1 MPWRLFSGLPCYDL
15 SYDLL
20 TSNERSE
27 NIVSR
32 ERNSTEEASFGF
44 ERLRRAI
51 LAACAAFAIGLWFTS
66 FAGAA
71 APSLMERLITAQAP
85 LQSKIDEPVDARELA
100 TAIASVPKITR
111 EWAALILTVAAHE
124 SSLSARIARGEY
136 KDYEGDSFRNRE
148 GKVQHRA
155 WGLWQAH
162 KNRLN
167 DSAWGSPD
175 IAVQTE
181 EAARALRRAFYT
193 CNGKGRSHTDWVRST
208 LNSYSG
214 RRCDASW
221 PGLEKRL
228 KTYQHVLHAL

>member
-1 MPWRLFSGLPCYDL
+1 M
-15 SYDLL
+15 
-20 TSNERSE
+20 
-27 NIVSR
+27 
-32 ERNSTEEASFGF
+32 
-44 ERLRRAI
+44 
-51 LAACAAFAIGLWFTS
+51 AACAAFAIGLWFTS

-71 APSLMERLITAQAP
+71 APSLMERLIVAQGP
-85 LQSKIDEPVDARELA
+85 LQSKLDEPVDPRELA

-124 SSLSARIARGEY
+124 SALSARIARGEY

-162 KNRLN
+162 RNRLN
-167 DSAWGSPD
+167 DAAWGSPD

-193 CNGKGRSHTDWVRST
+193 CNGGGRSHSDWVRTT

-214 RRCDASW
+214 RRCDATW

>member
-1 MPWRLFSGLPCYDL
+1 
-15 SYDLL
+15 
-20 TSNERSE
+20 
-27 NIVSR
+27 VSR
-32 ERNSTEEASFGF
+32 ERIQIEDGCSAID
-44 ERLRRAI
+44 RLRRAI
-51 LAACAAFAIGLWFTS
+51 MAACAAFAIGLWFTS

-71 APSLMERLITAQAP
+71 APSLMERLISAQAP
-85 LQSKIDEPVDARELA
+85 LQSKVDEPVDARELA
-100 TAIASVPKITR
+100 TAISSVPKITR

-124 SSLSARIARGEY
+124 SALSARIARGEY

-175 IAVQTE
+175 ITVQTA

-193 CNGKGRSHTDWVRST
+193 CNGGGRSQSDWVRST

-214 RRCDASW
+214 RRCDATW

-228 KTYQHVLHAL
+228 TTYKQVLHAL

>member
-1 MPWRLFSGLPCYDL
+1 VSRELISTEDGFSGLD
-15 SYDLL
+15 
-20 TSNERSE
+20 
-27 NIVSR
+27 
-32 ERNSTEEASFGF
+32 
-44 ERLRRAI
+44 RLRRAI
-51 LAACAAFAIGLWFTS
+51 MAACAAFAIGLWFTS

-100 TAIASVPKITR
+100 TAIANVPKITR

-124 SSLSARIARGEY
+124 SALSARIARGEY
-136 KDYEGDSFRNRE
+136 KDYEGDSYRNRE
-148 GKVQHRA
+148 GKLQHRA

-167 DSAWGSPD
+167 DSAWGSTD
-175 IAVQTE
+175 ITVQTE

-193 CNGKGRSHTDWVRST
+193 CNGKGRSHSDWVRST
-208 LNSYSG
+208 LNAYSG

>member
-1 MPWRLFSGLPCYDL
+1 
-15 SYDLL
+15 
-20 TSNERSE
+20 
-27 NIVSR
+27 VSR
-32 ERNSTEEASFGF
+32 ELISTEDGLSGLD
-44 ERLRRAI
+44 RLRRAI
-51 LAACAAFAIGLWFTS
+51 MAACAAFAIGLWFTS
-66 FAGAA
+66 FAGAS

-85 LQSKIDEPVDARELA
+85 LQSKVDEPVNARELA
-100 TAIASVPKITR
+100 TAITSVPKITR

-124 SSLSARIARGEY
+124 SALSARIARGEY

-167 DSAWGSPD
+167 ETAWGSPD

-193 CNGKGRSHTDWVRST
+193 CNGGGRPHSDWVRST

-214 RRCDASW
+214 RRCDATW

-228 KTYQHVLHAL
+228 KTYQQVLHAL

>member
-1 MPWRLFSGLPCYDL
+1 
-15 SYDLL
+15 
-20 TSNERSE
+20 
-27 NIVSR
+27 VSR
-32 ERNSTEEASFGF
+32 ERISIKDGLSGLD
-44 ERLRRAI
+44 RLRRAI
-51 LAACAAFAIGLWFTS
+51 MAACASFAIGLWFTS

-71 APSLMERLITAQAP
+71 APSLMERLIAVQAP
-85 LQSKIDEPVDARELA
+85 LQSKRDEPVDARELA
-100 TAIASVPKITR
+100 TAIAGVPKITR

-124 SSLSARIARGEY
+124 SALSARIARGEY

-148 GKVQHRA
+148 GKLQHRA

-167 DSAWGSPD
+167 ESAWGSPD

-193 CNGKGRSHTDWVRST
+193 CNSGGRARADWVRST

>member
-1 MPWRLFSGLPCYDL
+1 MSCERIITKDGFSTVD
-15 SYDLL
+15 
-20 TSNERSE
+20 
-27 NIVSR
+27 
-32 ERNSTEEASFGF
+32 
-44 ERLRRAI
+44 RLRRAI
-51 LAACAAFAIGLWFTS
+51 IAACAAFAIGLWFTS

-71 APSLMERLITAQAP
+71 APSLMERLISAQAP
-85 LQSKIDEPVDARELA
+85 LQSKLDEPVDPHELA
-100 TAIASVPKITR
+100 SAIASVPKITR

-124 SSLSARIARGEY
+124 SALSARIARGEY
-136 KDYEGDSFRNRE
+136 KDYEGDSFRNHE

-167 DSAWGSPD
+167 ESAWGSPD
-175 IAVQTE
+175 IGVQTE

-193 CNGKGRSHTDWVRST
+193 CNGKGRSHSDWARST
-208 LNSYSG
+208 INAYSG

-228 KTYQHVLHAL
+228 STYKQVLHAL

>member
-1 MPWRLFSGLPCYDL
+1 M
-15 SYDLL
+15 
-20 TSNERSE
+20 
-27 NIVSR
+27 SR
-32 ERNSTEEASFGF
+32 ERTTNAGGF
-44 ERLRRAI
+44 SAVEGLRRAI

-71 APSLMERLITAQAP
+71 APSLIERLIKAQAP
-85 LQSKIDEPVDARELA
+85 LQSKLDEPVDARELA
-100 TAIASVPKITR
+100 TAIAGVPKITR
-111 EWAALILTVAAHE
+111 EWAALILTVAGHE
-124 SSLSARIARGEY
+124 SALSARIARGEY

-162 KNRLN
+162 RNRLN
-167 DSAWGSPD
+167 DRAWGSTD
-175 IAVQTE
+175 IGVQTE
-181 EAARALRRAFYT
+181 EAARGLRRAFYQ
-193 CNGKGRSHTDWVRST
+193 CNGGGRPHTDWVRST

-228 KTYQHVLHAL
+228 TTYQRVLRAL

>member
-1 MPWRLFSGLPCYDL
+1 M
-15 SYDLL
+15 
-20 TSNERSE
+20 
-27 NIVSR
+27 SR
-32 ERNSTEEASFGF
+32 ERICLEDGLNTVD
-44 ERLRRAI
+44 RLRRAI
-51 LAACAAFAIGLWFTS
+51 MAACAAFAIGLWFTS
-66 FAGAA
+66 FAGAS
-71 APSLMERLITAQAP
+71 APTLLERLVRAQAP
-85 LQSKIDEPVDARELA
+85 LQSKQDEPVDPHELA
-100 TAIASVPKITR
+100 AAIASVPKITR

-124 SSLSARIARGEY
+124 SALSARIARGEY

-162 KNRLN
+162 RNRLN

-175 IAVQTE
+175 INVQTE

-193 CNGKGRSHTDWVRST
+193 CNGKGRSHGDWVRST

-214 RRCDASW
+214 RACDASW

-228 KTYQHVLHAL
+228 TTYQQVLHAL